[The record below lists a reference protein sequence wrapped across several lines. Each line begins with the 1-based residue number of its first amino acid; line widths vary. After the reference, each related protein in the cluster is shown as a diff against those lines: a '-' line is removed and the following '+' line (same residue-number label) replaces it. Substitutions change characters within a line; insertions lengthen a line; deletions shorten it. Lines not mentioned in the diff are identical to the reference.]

1 MRPNN
6 VVFLVCLRFS
16 LFNEIVTLWVCFFL
30 EDLNMIKFVFE
41 VLIKRLFTESQ
52 FEILSNSICIVSF
65 SVLRHL

>member
-1 MRPNN
+1 MRPKN
-6 VVFLVCLRFS
+6 VIFLVCLRFS

-30 EDLNMIKFVFE
+30 EDLNMINFVYE

-52 FEILSNSICIVSF
+52 SEILSNSNCIVSF

>member
-1 MRPNN
+1 MRPKN

-30 EDLNMIKFVFE
+30 EDLNMINFVYE

-52 FEILSNSICIVSF
+52 SEILSNSNCIVSF